1 MYAPVL
7 FLVTALCVVNAFL
20 CDAGYVSHPSYD
32 FSYAKTVT
40 NALNA
45 AYPDVKI
52 VYMVTDDH
60 DRKVLRTAD
69 SNKVYRMV
77 TGNYNPG
84 DYTYYNDGTGLEAG
98 SLLLATDA
106 QYAAMPAELSSRF
119 VKTDMPQFW
128 LYLDKTGYSTHDP
141 QPYSVY
147 YCADGGIDLT
157 SLPVTD

>member
-1 MYAPVL
+1 M
-7 FLVTALCVVNAFL
+7 T
-20 CDAGYVSHPSYD
+20 YVSSPTYD
-32 FSYAKTVT
+32 FSTAIEVT
-40 NALNA
+40 SALNK
-45 AYPDVKI
+45 AYPNVKV
-52 VYMVTDDH
+52 VYMVSDDH
-60 DRKVLRTAD
+60 DRKVLRVAD
-69 SNKVYRMV
+69 DSKVYRMV
-77 TGNYNPG
+77 SGGYNPG
-84 DYTYYNDGTGLEAG
+84 DYTYYTDGSGLEAG

-128 LYLDKTGYSTHDP
+128 LYLDKTGYSTNDP